1 VFIPPKLK
9 QQLPE
14 DNIIIHKSGPAT
26 QAAVAQHELHKGRNV
41 VLIVPDH
48 GTLTQISS
56 VLSLLSADRPEC
68 PLWEQDWL
76 SLPPFPPGQQERS
89 AWATRWAVLYAL
101 RHGSGNKGLILSLD
115 NLLPYWPPPRVLDQE
130 ALQVVAG
137 EEFAPELIV
146 EQMIVLGFERVSM
159 VTRVGE
165 LSWRGGILDIYPP
178 GYPWPVRLEFFG
190 DQAES
195 IRAFDPLSQRS
206 KQELQ
211 DLILLPCTP
220 AVLEDQA
227 WQEAREYWTHL
238 WTIGSLDKP
247 TRSHLETAQESGNH
261 LIWPG
266 LFYPR
271 STPLREWLP
280 VQARFLLVDASQ
292 ARTRMEG
299 IEGEWEGYIHK
310 EKESKGLRWPEQCVF
325 QPASRARQ
333 TWLDEDQILFE
344 SLPVGEREGTLALAE
359 RRFAAFQDLF
369 WQPEQR
375 KRPWRAL
382 VESLKDWSRTT
393 NQTLLVF
400 HTQNS
405 RRRFLELIA
414 EEEVVV
420 HTAYQ
425 ADQRGVFALLGNV
438 EGGYELQW
446 NHVRI
451 LSEDVLQ
458 PSQPGAGKKRRAR
471 DQDFAGLK
479 RLEEIEADDLLVH
492 RDYGLGQYAGLTRM
506 QVDQTGN
513 DYLVLLYAGEDKLYV
528 PVDRLNLVQKYKGP
542 ENATPALDRLGS
554 TRWAKTKERVRK
566 VLEAIAHDLVQM
578 YAYRKVAKGYS
589 YAADQ
594 ELLREFETTFG
605 FEETPDQ
612 EQAIRDVFADM
623 EKEEPMDRLI
633 CGDAGFGKTEVAMRA
648 AFRAVSAGKQVAMLC
663 PTTVLAE
670 QHYQSFKQRME
681 DFSVRVEMVSRFVPP
696 REQKKILSATEK
708 GEVDILIGTHRL
720 LSADVNIPN
729 LGLFILD
736 EEQRFGVKHKEKL
749 KNIRQTID
757 VLTLT
762 ATPIPRTLQLS
773 LSGIRGLSVI
783 ETPPQERKAVQTS
796 LVEREQGMLGGIV
809 RRELERGGQVFW
821 VYNRVQGLPR
831 VKEFVQSLAPDAR
844 VAMAHGQMSE
854 RNLEETMHAF
864 WHGEV
869 DILVTTAIIESGLD
883 FPRANTLIVDQAQ
896 MFGLGQLY
904 QLRGRVGR
912 SAAQA
917 YAYFV
922 VPSVEHLP
930 KSSARRLQTILD
942 MDYHGAGFQV
952 AMEDLRL
959 RGAGNILGESQSGT
973 MSKVGLDLFLEM
985 LEQEVRRVRGEP
997 LQQET
1002 DPELNITF
1010 EANIPGTYVPD
1021 PQERLQYYRGMSSS
1035 HADAQIEEWMA
1046 DLQDRYGALPEAV
1059 HNLAAVLK
1067 IKRRLAALQVQR
1079 ADLFTNR
1086 IVIHWAQDARPLNP
1100 DDFLAWLHTHQDRVK
1115 FDPPAKLELRFEDK
1129 ASISRA
1135 IQEAGRLLD
1144 ELSGGHAVLAEDS
1157 EHREKEISTH

>member
-1 VFIPPKLK
+1 MFIPANLQKRL
-9 QQLPE
+9 QQANP
-14 DNIIIHKSGPAT
+14 IIHKSGPAT
-26 QAAVAQHELHKGRNV
+26 QAVIAQQELEKDRDV
-41 VLIVPDH
+41 ILIVPDQ
-48 GTLTQISS
+48 GTLNEILA
-56 VLSLLSADRPEC
+56 VLSLISDSQPEQ
-68 PLWEQDWL
+68 PIWDQDWI
-76 SLPPFPPGQQERS
+76 SLPDFGPCKSDRTI
-89 AWATRWAVLYAL
+89 WAQRWAALYAFS
-101 RHGSGNKGLILSLD
+101 RHPGRKGFLLSLD
-115 NLLPYWPPPRVLDQE
+115 NLLPYWPPPSVLDQE
-130 ALQVVAG
+130 SMHIRKG
-137 EEFAPELIV
+137 EDFSPEMLV
-146 EQMIVLGFERVSM
+146 EQAIILGFERVSM
-159 VTRVGE
+159 VTRKGE
-165 LSWRGGILDIYPP
+165 LSWRGDILDIYPP

-190 DQAES
+190 DLVEGM
-195 IRAFDPLSQRS
+195 RVFEPLSQRS
-206 KQELQ
+206 KQELEE
-211 DLILLPCTP
+211 LILLPCAP
-220 AVLEDQA
+220 AVPQEGVH
-227 WQEAREYWTHL
+227 QEARDYWTHL
-238 WTIGSLDKP
+238 WTIGTLDKP
-247 TRSHLETAQESGNH
+247 TKSHLETALEGGDH
-261 LIWPG
+261 FIWPG
-266 LFYPR
+266 LFYPQ
-271 STPLREWLP
+271 SVPLGEWFP
-280 VQARFLLVDASQ
+280 QGAKFLLVDADQ
-292 ARTRMEG
+292 ARSRLEG
-299 IEGEWEGYIHK
+299 FEGDWKGFVQAERETN
-310 EKESKGLRWPEQCVF
+310 GLRWPEQCLI
-325 QPASRARQ
+325 QPAARARQ
-333 TWLDEDQILFE
+333 LWLDREQILFE
-344 SLPVGEREGTLALAE
+344 TLPVGERDRNLALPE
-359 RRFAAFQDLF
+359 RRFTSFQDLF

-375 KRPWRAL
+375 KRPWRTL
-382 VESLKDWSRTT
+382 VQSLKDWSRTT
-393 NQTLLVF
+393 TQTVLVF

-414 EEEVVV
+414 EEDVTI
-420 HTAYQ
+420 HTAYRP
-425 ADQRGVFALLGNV
+425 DQRGIFALIGSV

-458 PSQPGAGKKRRAR
+458 PSQARGGKEKKREK
-471 DQDFAGLK
+471 DFKGLK

-513 DYLVLLYAGEDKLYV
+513 DYLVLIYAGEDKLYV

-542 ENATPALDRLGS
+542 ENAAPALDRLGS
-554 TRWAKTKERVRK
+554 TRWSKTKERVRK

-612 EQAIRDVFADM
+612 EQAIKDVFADM
-623 EKEEPMDRLI
+623 EKDEPMDRLI
-633 CGDAGFGKTEVAMRA
+633 CGDAGFGKTEVALRA
-648 AFRAVSAGKQVAMLC
+648 SFRAVCAGKQVAMLC

-670 QHYQSFKQRME
+670 QHYQTFKQRME
-681 DFSVRVEMVSRFVPP
+681 DFSVRVEMVSRFVPA
-696 REQKKILSATEK
+696 REQKKILAAAEK
-708 GEVDILIGTHRL
+708 GQVDVLIGTHRL
-720 LSADVNIPN
+720 LSSDVHIPN

-796 LVEREQGMLGGIV
+796 LVEREQKMLKAILQ
-809 RRELERGGQVFW
+809 RELDRQGQVFW

-831 VKEFVQSLAPDAR
+831 VKEYVQSLVPEAR

-854 RNLEETMHAF
+854 RNLEETMRAF
-864 WHGEV
+864 WHGEIDV
-869 DILVTTAIIESGLD
+869 LVATAIIESGLD

-912 SAAQA
+912 SREQG

-922 VPSVEHLP
+922 VPSVQDLP
-930 KSSARRLQTILD
+930 KTSAKRLQTILD

-959 RGAGNILGESQSGT
+959 RGAGNILGEAQSGT

-985 LEQEVRRVRGEP
+985 LEQEVRRVKGEP

-1010 EANIPGTYVPD
+1010 EANIPGTYVSD
-1021 PQERLQYYRGMSSS
+1021 PQERLQYYRGMSS
-1035 HADAQIEEWMA
+1035 AQFDDQIDEWVA
-1046 DLQDRYGALPEAV
+1046 DLQDRFGSVPEPV
-1059 HNLAAVLK
+1059 QNLAAVFKL
-1067 IKRRLAALQVQR
+1067 KRRLSALQVQR
-1079 ADLFTNR
+1079 ADLFANR
-1086 IVIHWAQDARPLNP
+1086 LVVYWTEDSKPLDP
-1100 DDFLAWLHTHQDRVK
+1100 EAFLAWLQSQHNQVK
-1115 FDPPAKLELRFEDK
+1115 FDPPAKLELRFEGK

-1135 IQEAGRLLD
+1135 IQEAGQMLD
-1144 ELSGGHAVLAEDS
+1144 ELLTVPVPAV
-1157 EHREKEISTH
+1157 